1 MKSCADQCRLTGS
14 HRTIARA
21 HMSSPAALATRP
33 IGRPSTAAN
42 AEWHGLGA
50 VLLIS
55 RGSPRGCGTKARGR
69 HQCGTAPPD
78 GADAERWQ
86 SGPALL
92 ITLRRPHERR
102 TVGLADQNADHWRR
116 PLLTQNGSGW
126 LITIVI
132 TGVSC
137 YERRSGP
144 LADTAADRRRL
155 PILVRI
161 GIRGRSADWHKYACT
176 MVRLYYYAAIRIQRY
191 RHETISR
198 NHDTATP
205 GP

>member
-1 MKSCADQCRLTGS
+1 MVRASACHAVQSKKEMIA
-14 HRTIARA
+14 HARTA
-21 HMSSPAALATRP
+21 SPAALATRP
-33 IGRPSTAAN
+33 IGTPSIDAD
-42 AEWHGLGA
+42 AEGHGLGV

-55 RGSPRGCGTKARGR
+55 RGRPCGCGTKARGWHR
-69 HQCGTAPPD
+69 CGTAPPD
-78 GADAERWQ
+78 VADAERLGP
-86 SGPALL
+86 GPALL
-92 ITLRRPHERR
+92 ITLRRPHERG

-116 PLLTQNGSGW
+116 PLPTQNGSGW

-161 GIRGRSADWHKYACT
+161 IIRDDPKIGT
-176 MVRLYYYAAIRIQRY
+176 NTGVL
-191 RHETISR
+191 
-198 NHDTATP
+198 
-205 GP
+205 

>member
-33 IGRPSTAAN
+33 IGTLSTAAD
-42 AEWHGLGA
+42 AERHGLGV

-55 RGSPRGCGTKARGR
+55 RGRPCGCGTKTRGR
-69 HQCGTAPPD
+69 HQCGTVPPD
-78 GADAERWQ
+78 DANAERWQ
-86 SGPALL
+86 PGPALL
-92 ITLRRPHERR
+92 ITP
-102 TVGLADQNADHWRR
+102 RR
-116 PLLTQNGSGW
+116 PLPTQNGSGW

-132 TGVSC
+132 TGARC
-137 YERRSGP
+137 YERRSGS

-161 GIRGRSADWHKYACT
+161 GISGRSEDWHKYACT
-176 MVRLYYYAAIRIQRY
+176 IVRLYYYAAMRIQRY
-191 RHETISR
+191 RHMRIC
-198 NHDTATP
+198 A
-205 GP
+205 

>member
-1 MKSCADQCRLTGS
+1 MTSCADQCRFAGS

-21 HMSSPAALATRP
+21 RTASPAILATRP
-33 IGRPSTAAN
+33 IGMPSTTAD
-42 AEWHGLGA
+42 AERHGLGA

-55 RGSPRGCGTKARGR
+55 RGRPCRCGTKARGW

-78 GADAERWQ
+78 SADAERWQ
-86 SGPALL
+86 PGPALL
-92 ITLRRPHERR
+92 ITLRRPHERG

-116 PLLTQNGSGW
+116 PLPTQNGSGW

-132 TGVSC
+132 TDARC
-137 YERRSGP
+137 YERRSGS

-161 GIRGRSADWHKYACT
+161 SISGRSEDWHKYACT
-176 MVRLYYYAAIRIQRY
+176 IVRLYYYAAMRIQQY
-191 RHETISR
+191 
-198 NHDTATP
+198 
-205 GP
+205 